1 MLHLI
6 NLHFSY
12 PATPDKPLFT
22 GLSAHIPAGVT
33 LVCGGDGCGKSTLL
47 RLLAGELAP
56 RNGQVV
62 MDGINHSQVFWMD
75 PSSDAVNTAIN
86 DVVVQAY
93 FDALPAQWP
102 QLDTAWLAE
111 LTGALGLSPHAHKPM
126 FMLSTGSRRKVL
138 LAAALASG
146 APLTLVDE
154 PFAALDAPSIR
165 CVTAALVRVAA
176 QARRVWVIAD
186 YQAPVG
192 VPLASVLALD

>member
-1 MLHLI
+1 MLHLQ

-12 PATPDKPLFT
+12 PATLDQPLFI
-22 GLSAHIPAGVT
+22 GLSGHIPAGVT

-47 RLLAGELAP
+47 RLLAGELTP
-56 RNGQVV
+56 RSGQVV
-62 MDGINHSQVFWMD
+62 MDGIDHSQVFWID
-75 PSSDAVNTAIN
+75 PRSDAVNTALN
-86 DVVVQAY
+86 DVVVQSY
-93 FDALPAQWP
+93 FNALPAQWP
-102 QLDTAWLAE
+102 QVDTAWLAE

-146 APLTLVDE
+146 AALTLVDE

-176 QARRVWVIAD
+176 QAQRVFVMAD

>member
-1 MLHLI
+1 MLHLQ

-12 PATPDKPLFT
+12 PATPDQPLFT
-22 GLSAHIPAGVT
+22 GLSAKIPAGVT

-47 RLLAGELAP
+47 RLLAGELTP
-56 RNGQVV
+56 GSGQVV
-62 MDGINHSQVFWMD
+62 MDGIVHSQVFWMD
-75 PSSDAVNTAIN
+75 PRSDAVNTALN
-86 DVVVQAY
+86 DVVVQSY
-93 FDALPAQWP
+93 FNALPAQWP
-102 QLDTAWLAE
+102 QVDTAWLAE

-146 APLTLVDE
+146 SPLTLVDE

-176 QARRVWVIAD
+176 QAQRVCVMAD